1 MKIGYTGLE
10 IPEGKIKY
18 NDEKLDSLV
27 YKDKPEKITPYFVE
41 FIKDEYIS
49 TEAIVISKYNLLDL
63 LILDIEKIEN
73 RLNRVINQ
81 NEKKL
86 LSKCLNILED
96 EKPLNTIDLNENE
109 KKVILELAPHSF
121 KPVIIS
127 DNDFDINSII
137 KETIKKAGYMFFYT
151 TGKSESRGWLT
162 KINSNI
168 VTCASKIHSDLARGF
183 IKGDVVS
190 FEDYMKHYNFKEC
203 KSKGISKIVDKDYIV
218 QNGEIIEIRFNV

>member
-41 FIKDEYIS
+41 FIKDEYVS

-86 LSKCLNILED
+86 LNKCLNILED

-109 KKVILELAPHSF
+109 KKSYVR
-121 KPVIIS
+121 IS
-127 DNDFDINSII
+127 PS
-137 KETIKKAGYMFFYT
+137 
-151 TGKSESRGWLT
+151 
-162 KINSNI
+162 
-168 VTCASKIHSDLARGF
+168 
-183 IKGDVVS
+183 
-190 FEDYMKHYNFKEC
+190 
-203 KSKGISKIVDKDYIV
+203 
-218 QNGEIIEIRFNV
+218 